1 MNQLNFKKLKK
12 AIENKCEKYDNKHL
26 MKWFNLKKTLE
37 RKAKTEINRKDLANM
52 EDFETPKK
60 VGPPTANALK
70 QLPRNSISSTVS
82 AFFKPVI
89 VGGK

>member
-1 MNQLNFKKLKK
+1 MESKISAQAYINKHWTNMNQLNFKKLKK

-52 EDFETPKK
+52 DDFVTSKK

-70 QLPRNSISSTVS
+70 
-82 AFFKPVI
+82 
-89 VGGK
+89 